1 MDRQLRPRV
10 ASAPDPPPSSARDL
24 DCRENCAA
32 AIDPAARSAR
42 MHAALVPRLHRWLAM
57 DERMALLGLLLS
69 GFFAVACIRAS
80 VPVTPGSGASVM
92 NLLRFPG
99 RIERLRR
106 SRWQWF
112 AMVSFMI
119 VLRLQQQL
127 PLVLELMAALQFLL
141 FLALPARTTAAPVC
155 QLSDPISGRGGSMS
169 RRSAHGGE

>member
-1 MDRQLRPRV
+1 M
-10 ASAPDPPPSSARDL
+10 
-24 DCRENCAA
+24 N
-32 AIDPAARSAR
+32 
-42 MHAALVPRLHRWLAM
+42 
-57 DERMALLGLLLS
+57 ERTILLELLLS

-80 VPVTPGSGASVM
+80 VPAGPATPATFLT

-112 AMVSFMI
+112 AMVSLMI

-141 FLALPARTTAAPVC
+141 FLALPTRTT
-155 QLSDPISGRGGSMS
+155 GRGGAEG
-169 RRSAHGGE
+169 RGNAAAV

>member
-1 MDRQLRPRV
+1 MRP
-10 ASAPDPPPSSARDL
+10 
-24 DCRENCAA
+24 
-32 AIDPAARSAR
+32 
-42 MHAALVPRLHRWLAM
+42 ALGALAM
-57 DERMALLGLLLS
+57 NGRLALIGLLLS

-80 VPVTPGSGASVM
+80 VPASPGTGTILT

-127 PLVLELMAALQFLL
+127 PLILELMVAFQFLL
-141 FLALPARTTAAPVC
+141 FVALPTRAATRGAE
-155 QLSDPISGRGGSMS
+155 GRGD
-169 RRSAHGGE
+169 AAAV

>member
-1 MDRQLRPRV
+1 MPSELSRGREFRGFFRV
-10 ASAPDPPPSSARDL
+10 HLSSFHRTPPPMASAL
-24 DCRENCAA
+24 Q
-32 AIDPAARSAR
+32 
-42 MHAALVPRLHRWLAM
+42 HAADIGGASGPPGHGSGISPWRVVM
-57 DERMALLGLLLS
+57 NERTALLGLLLS

-80 VPVTPGSGASVM
+80 VPASPASGTFWMS
-92 NLLRFPG
+92 LLRFPG

-141 FLALPARTTAAPVC
+141 FLVLPTRAGTNGAE
-155 QLSDPISGRGGSMS
+155 
-169 RRSAHGGE
+169 RRSNAAAA

>member
-1 MDRQLRPRV
+1 MM
-10 ASAPDPPPSSARDL
+10 
-24 DCRENCAA
+24 N
-32 AIDPAARSAR
+32 
-42 MHAALVPRLHRWLAM
+42 
-57 DERMALLGLLLS
+57 ERTALLGLLLS

-80 VPVTPGSGASVM
+80 VPVSPASGTFWT

-127 PLVLELMAALQFLL
+127 PLVLELMAAFQFLL
-141 FLALPARTTAAPVC
+141 FLVLPTRAATN
-155 QLSDPISGRGGSMS
+155 GSE
-169 RRSAHGGE
+169 RRSNAAAA